1 MPNFR
6 MTLSYDGTRYNG
18 WQRQGNTPD
27 TIQGRLEAVLS
38 DLLAQLVEVA
48 GSGRTDAGVHARMQT
63 ASFRAKTDLPASEL
77 LRQLRARLPGDI
89 GVLTLEET
97 APRFHARLS
106 CRGKT
111 YVYRIWNSETPNVF
125 ERRYVYALPQLLDTA
140 AMQRAAALLCGTHDY
155 TSFCANRR
163 MKKSAVRTV
172 TAITVERLGDEVR
185 LTFSGDGFLYHMV
198 RILTGTLLEVGL
210 GQRDAGTMADI
221 LAARDR
227 SAAGPTAPARGL
239 ILWETRY
246 AHTPRSRRGETRMK
260 EECLICGAP
269 LEYLETDVQM
279 QCEICRKKELAKTRC
294 VNGHYVCSDCHM
306 QGLDSIVELCL
317 RETACDPVA
326 IVERMMAL
334 PSCHMHGPEHH
345 VMVGAALLTAYHNA
359 GGDIALSDALME
371 MLRRGKSVPGGAC
384 GFWGACGAGISTGM
398 FVSIISR
405 STPLTDE
412 PFALSHKMTAA
423 ALGQIGEIGGPR
435 CCKRDSFLSIL
446 TAIDFVKEHFG
457 IALQKPEVVC
467 RYAAQ
472 NNQCIGKR
480 CPFSAANH

>member
-1 MPNFR
+1 
-6 MTLSYDGTRYNG
+6 
-18 WQRQGNTPD
+18 
-27 TIQGRLEAVLS
+27 
-38 DLLAQLVEVA
+38 
-48 GSGRTDAGVHARMQT
+48 
-63 ASFRAKTDLPASEL
+63 
-77 LRQLRARLPGDI
+77 
-89 GVLTLEET
+89 
-97 APRFHARLS
+97 
-106 CRGKT
+106 
-111 YVYRIWNSETPNVF
+111 
-125 ERRYVYALPQLLDTA
+125 
-140 AMQRAAALLCGTHDY
+140 
-155 TSFCANRR
+155 
-163 MKKSAVRTV
+163 
-172 TAITVERLGDEVR
+172 
-185 LTFSGDGFLYHMV
+185 
-198 RILTGTLLEVGL
+198 
-210 GQRDAGTMADI
+210 
-221 LAARDR
+221 
-227 SAAGPTAPARGL
+227 
-239 ILWETRY
+239 
-246 AHTPRSRRGETRMK
+246 MK

-294 VNGHYVCSDCHM
+294 INGHYVCSD
-306 QGLDSIVELCL
+306 
-317 RETACDPVA
+317 
-326 IVERMMAL
+326 
-334 PSCHMHGPEHH
+334 CHMHGPEHH

-398 FVSIISR
+398 FVSIISG

-480 CPFSAANH
+480 CPFSAANRTAK